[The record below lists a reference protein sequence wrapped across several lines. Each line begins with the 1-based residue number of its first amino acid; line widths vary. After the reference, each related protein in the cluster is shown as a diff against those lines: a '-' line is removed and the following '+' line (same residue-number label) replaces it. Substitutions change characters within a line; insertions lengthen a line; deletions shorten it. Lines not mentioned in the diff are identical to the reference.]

1 MYPNP
6 TRGIVNLG
14 LDTEK
19 ETTIKIYDM
28 KGNLVMEKILT
39 RNLKKIDLY
48 GLDSGSY
55 IITTHNGIDI
65 FTGTVQLID

>member
-1 MYPNP
+1 
-6 TRGIVNLG
+6 
-14 LDTEK
+14 
-19 ETTIKIYDM
+19 M